1 VPDSTIDDERTTT
14 SFDLVLPPDP
24 ELLRVV
30 RLVASGLASFTQL
43 GLDEVEAVRVAADE
57 LVSTLI
63 QGSDGTPV
71 TVHLST
77 RPGQLSIEARTTLGG
92 SDFTVDR
99 LTDRILDEVASS
111 HEFRIDGTELH
122 GRIDVALDTG

>member
-1 VPDSTIDDERTTT
+1 MPDPTTEAQRTT

-30 RLVASGLASFTQL
+30 RLVASGLASFTDL
-43 GLDEVEAVRVAADE
+43 GLDGVEAVRVAADE

-63 QGSDGTPV
+63 QGSDGTAV

-77 RPGQLSIEARTTLGG
+77 EPDRLTIEARTT
-92 SDFTVDR
+92 VDPSAFSVDP
-99 LTDRILDEVASS
+99 LTDRILDEVATS
-111 HEFRIDGTELH
+111 HEFRVDGDEAH
-122 GRIDVALDTG
+122 GRIDVTLGG